1 MATNNILLFLMLSV
15 GASGLGSLYL
25 HLIKPMQ
32 LLSFMQKPLDY
43 FKDKNVFMYKSLGGC
58 KICTIQRFADV
69 IFIAY
74 ALLTSLN
81 IWLVLPLYCVFGG
94 LVFYATSLTEKSV
107 NPIVNSQK
115 LEL

>member
-1 MATNNILLFLMLSV
+1 METKEILLFIMLAV

-32 LLSFMQKPLDY
+32 LLSFMQRFLDY

-58 KICTIQRFADV
+58 KICTIQRFADI

-74 ALLTSLN
+74 AILTHMN

>member
-1 MATNNILLFLMLSV
+1 MATNNILLFLILSA

-74 ALLTSLN
+74 ALFTHMN